1 MWKLVRKLRK
11 RNEKDDE
18 KKSTS
23 MKRKKNQ
30 HSIMSFMI
38 KKPALE
44 SDKSC
49 LETLI
54 VNEETDTEE
63 PVMCNNNEFD
73 MNQDTVL
80 ETSWNKFLT
89 MKLKRW
95 SIAFSHI
102 QEKQL
107 LQTQS

>member
-1 MWKLVRKLRK
+1 
-11 RNEKDDE
+11 
-18 KKSTS
+18 

-80 ETSWNKFLT
+80 ETVSGSQNEKSFCILKVNRCKINLQKKSRKNIISMKSYDKMKSWP
-89 MKLKRW
+89 
-95 SIAFSHI
+95 
-102 QEKQL
+102 Q
-107 LQTQS
+107 